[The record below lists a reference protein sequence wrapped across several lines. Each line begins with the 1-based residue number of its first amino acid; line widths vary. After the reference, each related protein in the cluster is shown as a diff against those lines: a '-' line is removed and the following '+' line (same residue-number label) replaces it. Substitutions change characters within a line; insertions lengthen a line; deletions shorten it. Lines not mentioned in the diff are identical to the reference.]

1 MTFMKQVLNA
11 VRGYR
16 EEEAIDIVLIALS
29 DFENELHD
37 MLDGGIITN
46 SEYILNLQM
55 RGTDVAY
62 LIEIIRR
69 TKNEIITYKV
79 TEEDDV
85 QSDDDGHS
93 LPCSATIH

>member
-1 MTFMKQVLNA
+1 MKQVLDA
-11 VRGYR
+11 VKGYK
-16 EEEAIDIVLIALS
+16 EEEAIEIVLIALS

-55 RGTDVAY
+55 RGSDVAY

-69 TKNEIITYKV
+69 TKNETITYKV

-85 QSDDDGHS
+85 QSDDDGYR
-93 LPCSATIH
+93 LPSSATIH

>member
-1 MTFMKQVLNA
+1 MKQVLNA

>member
-11 VRGYR
+11 VRGYK

>member
-1 MTFMKQVLNA
+1 MTFMKQVLDA
-11 VRGYR
+11 VKGYK
-16 EEEAIDIVLIALS
+16 EEEAIEIVLIALS

-55 RGTDVAY
+55 RGSDVAY

-69 TKNEIITYKV
+69 TKNETITYKV

-85 QSDDDGHS
+85 QSDDDGYR
-93 LPCSATIH
+93 LPSSATIH